1 MYLVIRG
8 DRLYAGYS
16 ETYTKKNG
24 RRATRGRIAKSL
36 GSKSELLAQDPQA
49 PEKLKEE
56 LHRMS
61 APSRA
66 TERTKKLLRRSPA
79 LSDVPYAGEP
89 ALCYANYILKPI
101 WEKNL
106 RLKALVRY
114 YHSKTKI
121 EFDAEALLWQTVVN
135 RIVSP
140 CSHLRHYM
148 SQNNWLGNSLTNENL
163 RSIYRLLDFASS
175 IRKPLLTGINKALS
189 EAGGRDLS
197 VVFYDV
203 TNTWFETVWDDEQKL
218 NMEIKSE
225 LSKLGSDASE
235 EQRSSVIQKAVHAH
249 SSTLRMRGPSK
260 EGRKDPIVSIALVVD
275 RDGIPIDFCVYKG
288 NSSEKVTMKDSI
300 KNLSES
306 YGIKNTVVLA
316 DNGLNTKN
324 NLLQL
329 VEQKQGFLLAHSLSK
344 AKQELVDEWLQDNG
358 WEWNEDKTAK
368 VKTINCSL
376 VDEDGVVQTNY
387 RMVIGWSEKR
397 YKEDMNK
404 IELREFGARDAVSRN
419 ADVSAAALGW
429 KTYLVINKAKAQ
441 AINEKKLNKDKKLA
455 GYYAYLF
462 KDSREYDELWTA
474 MDSEQKR
481 ELSAWEIISQ
491 YKSLGKIEECFRIM
505 KTNFNLRPMYVYTDK
520 HIEAQVLICIL
531 ALIVIRIL
539 AKKLKLAGTPMT
551 TDQIITALDGAKV
564 AAQLSNGE
572 QALFRP
578 LRQTVHRPENFDPHE
593 SIRLH
598 EVTDLSRIL
607 KCMGM
612 KPLPPVGNKNDIAH
626 CLKTRFDTDEQ
637 ILGAKYEM

>member
-1 MYLVIRG
+1 
-8 DRLYAGYS
+8 
-16 ETYTKKNG
+16 
-24 RRATRGRIAKSL
+24 
-36 GSKSELLAQDPQA
+36 
-49 PEKLKEE
+49 
-56 LHRMS
+56 
-61 APSRA
+61 
-66 TERTKKLLRRSPA
+66 
-79 LSDVPYAGEP
+79 
-89 ALCYANYILKPI
+89 
-101 WEKNL
+101 
-106 RLKALVRY
+106 
-114 YHSKTKI
+114 
-121 EFDAEALLWQTVVN
+121 
-135 RIVSP
+135 
-140 CSHLRHYM
+140 
-148 SQNNWLGNSLTNENL
+148 
-163 RSIYRLLDFASS
+163 
-175 IRKPLLTGINKALS
+175 
-189 EAGGRDLS
+189 
-197 VVFYDV
+197 
-203 TNTWFETVWDDEQKL
+203 
-218 NMEIKSE
+218 
-225 LSKLGSDASE
+225 
-235 EQRSSVIQKAVHAH
+235 
-249 SSTLRMRGPSK
+249 MRGPSK

-344 AKQELVDEWLQDNG
+344 AKQELVNKWLQDNG

-387 RMVIGWSEKR
+387 RMVIGRSEKR

-474 MDSEQKR
+474 MDPEQKR

-505 KTNFNLRPMYVYTDK
+505 KTNFNLRPMYVYTDN

-593 SIRLH
+593 PTRLH